1 MQQDSQ
7 TEMLQQ
13 QSMLADKEKEFELLK
28 MDKQFSYDFT
38 LEELKIQALNLSRSN
53 DKDRDGIPDQL
64 EQQKMMIDKE
74 LKEKELKLK
83 EKEIDVKREQVRKAN
98 KQN

>member
-1 MQQDSQ
+1 MKLS
-7 TEMLQQ
+7 EN
-13 QSMLADKEKEFELLK
+13 
-28 MDKQFSYDFT
+28 FT

-74 LKEKELKLK
+74 AKA
-83 EKEIDVKREQVRKAN
+83 VPVTVRN
-98 KQN
+98 VL